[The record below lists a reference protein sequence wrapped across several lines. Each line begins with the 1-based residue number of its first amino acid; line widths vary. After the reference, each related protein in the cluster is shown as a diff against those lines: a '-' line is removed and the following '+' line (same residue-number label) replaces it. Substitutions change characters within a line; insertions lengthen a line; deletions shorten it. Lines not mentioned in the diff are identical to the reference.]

1 MKLKA
6 KEAEINQIK
15 QELETA
21 TTEND
26 KLRYENQQLVR
37 DIQRLEKIADGMTT
51 LNNDFQTLEHE
62 SKLEVQNLHSQYS
75 SQVENM

>member
-1 MKLKA
+1 MNE
-6 KEAEINQIK
+6 KEAEMKRIK

-21 TTEND
+21 AAENE
-26 KLRYENQQLVR
+26 KLSYENKQLIR
-37 DIQRLEKIADGMTT
+37 DIQRLEKIADGMAS

-75 SQVENM
+75 S